1 MCNQYYN
8 QAGFSTPFTTQS
20 TDMEAK
26 NVFQHDQIIR
36 QMDVLNNSVQ
46 SYSEQMEKRFQY
58 IERKKRRSCTQKYL
72 SQGSGGEIVLLEQY
86 DDGTVEAKRFF
97 ENVSGTWNVL
107 RIKFA
112 FTEEMSSNYAI
123 IFSNG
128 CWIIG
133 DIKKVTETM
142 LYRSFIKAGIR
153 FDARNTEVCIKKVL
167 YETYAP
173 ELANCQNTVTIPE
186 LAGWYNHKFL
196 HADSTGMICPKDI
209 LEIPIYEKHFIF
221 MNKEGSNPKYFIE
234 YIKNIKQINDRISC
248 ITILTS
254 GILASILSE
263 HGIERKHFINFIML
277 NSALSKELINLFTV
291 FNRQVPAV
299 IDASATK
306 REISSFLTK
315 VNDEVLI
322 IDATN
327 EGSYYEKQKSEKT
340 IRTIRKIFI
349 ESIDTCHFNRK
360 VNASMV
366 VLNRQIS
373 ILPGAINIFVD
384 VDFFASNQR
393 NLEGMKWF
401 LPSLVSYIE
410 GHYSHIECIIK
421 QGKDE
426 ENAEFLT
433 VWNILK
439 EFFSEYSIDLSEEL
453 QVYEENPFEFLN
465 DYQDPAD
472 EILASFVDIVRK
484 KVMDYKIRRKSRDAK
499 YSFRSIYIS
508 DNKVWIPVR
517 ILKNFL
523 KESGLEDSRQSILL
537 DLKSKGKLF
546 TDGEG
551 LSVRMQVDGVR
562 EEAYVFAID
571 IFEVIGRVPFES
583 LGQEDK
589 EDDKRSGRKDVH
601 IFKPKAK

>member
-1 MCNQYYN
+1 
-8 QAGFSTPFTTQS
+8 
-20 TDMEAK
+20 
-26 NVFQHDQIIR
+26 
-36 QMDVLNNSVQ
+36 
-46 SYSEQMEKRFQY
+46 
-58 IERKKRRSCTQKYL
+58 
-72 SQGSGGEIVLLEQY
+72 
-86 DDGTVEAKRFF
+86 
-97 ENVSGTWNVL
+97 
-107 RIKFA
+107 
-112 FTEEMSSNYAI
+112 
-123 IFSNG
+123 
-128 CWIIG
+128 
-133 DIKKVTETM
+133 
-142 LYRSFIKAGIR
+142 
-153 FDARNTEVCIKKVL
+153 
-167 YETYAP
+167 
-173 ELANCQNTVTIPE
+173 
-186 LAGWYNHKFL
+186 
-196 HADSTGMICPKDI
+196 
-209 LEIPIYEKHFIF
+209 
-221 MNKEGSNPKYFIE
+221 
-234 YIKNIKQINDRISC
+234 
-248 ITILTS
+248 
-254 GILASILSE
+254 
-263 HGIERKHFINFIML
+263 ML

-589 EDDKRSGRKDVH
+589 EDDERSGRKDVH

>member
-36 QMDVLNNSVQ
+36 QIDVLNNSVQ

-234 YIKNIKQINDRISC
+234 YIKNIKRINDRISC

-315 VNDEVLI
+315 
-322 IDATN
+322 
-327 EGSYYEKQKSEKT
+327 
-340 IRTIRKIFI
+340 
-349 ESIDTCHFNRK
+349 
-360 VNASMV
+360 
-366 VLNRQIS
+366 
-373 ILPGAINIFVD
+373 
-384 VDFFASNQR
+384 
-393 NLEGMKWF
+393 
-401 LPSLVSYIE
+401 
-410 GHYSHIECIIK
+410 
-421 QGKDE
+421 
-426 ENAEFLT
+426 
-433 VWNILK
+433 
-439 EFFSEYSIDLSEEL
+439 
-453 QVYEENPFEFLN
+453 VYEENPFEFLN

-589 EDDKRSGRKDVH
+589 EDDKRIGRKDVH